1 MPPRAAQSPARATRG
16 AAAKDPTAPTGATP
30 PARPVPPLNKERSGF
45 DLAGPTEQL
54 TQLWIA
60 RNREPCYIAARLWG
74 VNSLDI
80 KSMKAVVVFRVY
92 LIFRPRGEAFRC
104 LPAGTSRISSSDD
117 LWTDELV
124 DALPTL
130 QVLNGKESDNN
141 EKKEFF
147 RITDAKSTYPGAAE
161 PSALWF
167 PPLPDEPERE
177 GAVALVT
184 YKIEATDVQLDMQ
197 FHEFPFDAHELH
209 LKVFLPKK
217 HKDSV
222 YEFVCDN
229 EMTIGSERIEPVSK
243 GGKGIFEVK
252 DAVEKSLFEWTLV
265 RDKTKLADGESVKKV
280 QSEAQLVIA
289 IRRRPQFYLNKY
301 IHRPGV
307 IATLACVSFAFPV
320 SDLADRLGLTFTL
333 LLTLTGI
340 NYTAGDILP
349 TLPYSTALDHYHE
362 ACHNFVY
369 SVIAQNLLLYLFHRH
384 LCEQPEAA
392 AAPPPLCVTT
402 SGMAIQAS
410 AAPTQGDV
418 EVEEPPAEASG
429 ESAAVAV
436 ESSFKAAMHTICEHS
451 EVQDWITM
459 AFIVGYWWYW
469 NRRWF
474 RVHTA

>member
-1 MPPRAAQSPARATRG
+1 M
-16 AAAKDPTAPTGATP
+16 
-30 PARPVPPLNKERSGF
+30 
-45 DLAGPTEQL
+45 
-54 TQLWIA
+54 
-60 RNREPCYIAARLWG
+60 
-74 VNSLDI
+74 
-80 KSMKAVVVFRVY
+80 
-92 LIFRPRGEAFRC
+92 
-104 LPAGTSRISSSDD
+104 
-117 LWTDELV
+117 WTDEL
-124 DALPTL
+124 AESLPTL
-130 QVLNGKESDNN
+130 AVLNGKEG
-141 EKKEFF
+141 EPTKKEFF
-147 RITDAKSTYPGAAE
+147 RVTDATCTYPH
-161 PSALWF
+161 PSGGVNGGQRLWF
-167 PPLPDEPERE
+167 PPLRDVGDEGRDE
-177 GAVALVT
+177 GTIALIT
-184 YKIEATDVQLDMQ
+184 YMIEATDVQLDMAFQ
-197 FHEFPFDAHELH
+197 PFPFDEHK
-209 LKVFLPKK
+209 LKIFIFLPKK
-217 HKDSV
+217 HKDWM
-222 YEFVCDN
+222 YEFVC
-229 EMTIGSERIEPVSK
+229 EPLMKIPSERIQPTKEIDPSED
-243 GGKGIFEVK
+243 GKGIFEVK

-410 AAPTQGDV
+410 AAPTQGNV